1 MALNPLVVH
10 IGGIDEVAAMIEI
23 SIHYSVGLGLVGVAA
38 KDITAKAEWM
48 NYEVGFGNSDHVRT
62 VRHN

>member
-38 KDITAKAEWM
+38 KDITAKAQRI
-48 NYEVGFGNSDHVRT
+48 ND
-62 VRHN
+62 